1 VIVSVSSWVFY
12 TAQTWS
18 FLASSGTAAAVAYLP
33 IVLVIPVP
41 IALVIGGI
49 LTDRRG
55 PKATLVFAQG
65 ANATTMAAIALLDAT
80 HQLTFLATLG
90 TGFLLGIF
98 AGLGNV
104 PGQALLV
111 RIVDRRMVAKA
122 FALSLVTT
130 GIGRLLGGPIGGTVV
145 ATYGAVPAFVL
156 AALGMIVATLIFLSL
171 PRAEPLETA
180 GPKISRQDLVDAYG
194 WVRRTPTALAVIA
207 VNATMAAVIYPYT
220 AIVPVIARDLLAGG
234 AGELG
239 LLISAGGVGAIVSG
253 FLLAPLGRRLGQ
265 GALFLAGVTV
275 AGAGIVALGLSGSV
289 LVSSVVAAV
298 IGGASIGAS
307 VTSGMLLQTMSPPR
321 TRGRVLALDSV
332 LWNLVNP
339 VSLLVIGLA
348 VAQVGAGPVL
358 VGMGLLAA
366 VAVGAIG
373 LGHRPVVH
381 LDVDPEGEVTARQRA
396 GVPAV
401 PSEVPGAG

>member
-1 VIVSVSSWVFY
+1 
-12 TAQTWS
+12 
-18 FLASSGTAAAVAYLP
+18 
-33 IVLVIPVP
+33 
-41 IALVIGGI
+41 
-49 LTDRRG
+49 
-55 PKATLVFAQG
+55 
-65 ANATTMAAIALLDAT
+65 
-80 HQLTFLATLG
+80 
-90 TGFLLGIF
+90 
-98 AGLGNV
+98 
-104 PGQALLV
+104 
-111 RIVDRRMVAKA
+111 
-122 FALSLVTT
+122 
-130 GIGRLLGGPIGGTVV
+130 
-145 ATYGAVPAFVL
+145 
-156 AALGMIVATLIFLSL
+156 
-171 PRAEPLETA
+171 
-180 GPKISRQDLVDAYG
+180 
-194 WVRRTPTALAVIA
+194 
-207 VNATMAAVIYPYT
+207 MAAVIDPDT
-220 AIVPVIARDLLAGG
+220 AIVPVIARDLLQGG

-253 FLLAPLGRRLGQ
+253 FFLAPLGRRLGQ

-321 TRGRVLALDSV
+321 LRGRVLALDSV

-396 GVPAV
+396 GVEAV
-401 PSEVPGAG
+401 PSEAPGAG